1 MVRTH
6 GERRPERAGRPATT
20 AAHPAHTKRGS
31 LAAVAR
37 AMAGNA
43 SPTGYS
49 VDGMG
54 CAAVDE
60 QLLEHEGHLKYRWE
74 KFMETKGRIE
84 EAEGSL
90 EEFSKGYLKF
100 GFNKTPSGEIT
111 YR

>member
-1 MVRTH
+1 
-6 GERRPERAGRPATT
+6 
-20 AAHPAHTKRGS
+20 
-31 LAAVAR
+31 
-37 AMAGNA
+37 MAGNA

-100 GFNKTPSGEIT
+100 GFNKTLRRDHVPRVGARRVLRVPHRRLQRVVPGLT
-111 YR
+111 LR